1 MQVKI
6 VDLQEKEAI
15 VKINLRRLEEA
26 FLQAMDLEEE
36 VMKVIL
42 IQDYIEIQAQE
53 EVPMEI
59 QFQGQ
64 LEVVPQEEV
73 LMEIHSLSIQKGLV
87 KDEIHPDQ
95 EIKH

>member
-1 MQVKI
+1 MGQ
-6 VDLQEKEAI
+6 
-15 VKINLRRLEEA
+15 NHLEGIA
-26 FLQAMDLEEE
+26 REEE
-36 VMKVIL
+36 MKEIW
-42 IQDYIEIQAQE
+42 IQGQLEVVPQE

>member
-1 MQVKI
+1 VQVKI

-64 LEVVPQEEV
+64 PETIISVEMPRAT
-73 LMEIHSLSIQKGLV
+73 I
-87 KDEIHPDQ
+87 
-95 EIKH
+95 

>member
-1 MQVKI
+1 MGQ
-6 VDLQEKEAI
+6 
-15 VKINLRRLEEA
+15 NHLEGIA
-26 FLQAMDLEEE
+26 REEE
-36 VMKVIL
+36 MKE
-42 IQDYIEIQAQE
+42 IEI
-53 EVPMEI
+53 
-59 QFQGQ
+59 QGQ